1 MSPKIR
7 VSFLDEGGHS
17 FALIELE
24 VADDFRGNTN
34 QAASGYIERY
44 LANNFDEPVWEEM
57 RQAYLAGR
65 WEFHNVSEP
74 VLPSTAAQSVST
86 APAAPVETKCSEPI
100 KILVSFLNYDSLP
113 FEYQELDLPVEY
125 LDDVGLY
132 LNQYLQENPN
142 HNNWLQMC
150 SAVQEGRW
158 QYEEVNGRN
167 ALNKLYP
174 APRVE
179 TKQKESKPTDF
190 NQEDKPM
197 EKIDLAHLVD
207 QIRRAYAPQME
218 QLQNLNYR
226 IQEKTELAE
235 KLMQEADALTT
246 EREQLKDSLKYFASI
261 ISPFIEDL
269 HSLTSS
275 ILSATEAG
283 GEDA

>member
-7 VSFLDEGGHS
+7 VSFLDKEGHS

-24 VADDFRGNTN
+24 VADDFKGNTN

-44 LANNFDEPVWEEM
+44 LASNFDEPVWEEM

-65 WEFHNVSEP
+65 WEFYNVSEP
-74 VLPSTAAQSVST
+74 TMLSTAAQSVST
-86 APAAPVETKCSEPI
+86 AP
-100 KILVSFLNYDSLP
+100 
-113 FEYQELDLPVEY
+113 
-125 LDDVGLY
+125 
-132 LNQYLQENPN
+132 
-142 HNNWLQMC
+142 
-150 SAVQEGRW
+150 
-158 QYEEVNGRN
+158 
-167 ALNKLYP
+167 
-174 APRVE
+174 VE

-197 EKIDLAHLVD
+197 EKTDLAHLVD

-246 EREQLKDSLKYFASI
+246 EREQLKDSLKYFARI
-261 ISPFIEDL
+261 ISPFTEDL
-269 HSLTSS
+269 HSLNSS
-275 ILSATEAG
+275 ILSATEVG